1 MQNKPKKLCFLRRWL
16 FKGKSQHEKEKI
28 CQRIAIG
35 GVILYGAFIG
45 AVTCQ
50 VSNEEQQAQQKQA
63 VELPAEQ
70 QDAGAELLSR

>member
-28 CQRIAIG
+28 CRRIAIG
-35 GVILYGAFIG
+35 GVILYGAFVG
-45 AVTCQ
+45 AVTCH
-50 VSNEEQQAQQKQA
+50 VSNEEQRAQQEPA

-70 QDAGAELLSR
+70 LNR